1 MVEIKT
7 GSRIRIWQTFGEFT
21 GMSSQIHV
29 PHCRMKEFHPPY
41 CKLFFAIFYFFCG
54 FLNVIWAFVSSG
66 FRIVSDTLVTF
77 VTVCETVIA
86 IVNNLSE

>member
-1 MVEIKT
+1 MADFWGIHWHVIPDPRATLQDE
-7 GSRIRIWQTFGEFT
+7 RIPSAILQTVFRH
-21 GMSSQIHV
+21 I
-29 PHCRMKEFHPPY
+29 
-41 CKLFFAIFYFFCG
+41 LFFFG

-77 VTVCETVIA
+77 VTVCETVVA